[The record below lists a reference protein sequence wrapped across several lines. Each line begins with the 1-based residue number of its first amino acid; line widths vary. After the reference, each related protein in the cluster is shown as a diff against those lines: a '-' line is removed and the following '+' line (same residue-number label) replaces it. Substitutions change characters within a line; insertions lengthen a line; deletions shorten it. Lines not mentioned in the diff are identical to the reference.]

1 MFLSTCT
8 CTEVS
13 FECDYSTCT
22 YTQVQSNL
30 LNVLV
35 VLKSTFKYF
44 EVRNSVVPV
53 LRTRTK
59 IILVLAI
66 FI

>member
-1 MFLSTCT
+1 MERAT
-8 CTEVS
+8 
-13 FECDYSTCT
+13 T
-22 YTQVQSNL
+22 YVMPLQ
-30 LNVLV
+30 
-35 VLKSTFKYF
+35 LKLAGTMHDILIFTIDIY
-44 EVRNSVVPV
+44 VVPV